1 MRKPDRKD
9 RSQKTE
15 DGSKNFLPSSFGLR
29 TSDFRLKKNLNN
41 PQMKTLHKIINLTF
55 LVIFCFLLMTTGE
68 SKAQVK
74 KMTHKEMTEVSTAV
88 LYGKCIN
95 KRCEWNEKKSIIYT
109 YVTIAPEEYIK
120 GNLGSEAVITI
131 PGGRVGDIIYEVS
144 EMPAFT
150 EGEEVVAFVWT
161 NPRGKNLITG
171 GYKGKM
177 KIEKDAKTGKKT
189 VQVNDEM
196 MDDAE
201 GLDKVPPGQA
211 KKMQLEDFV
220 VKLKGYARN

>member
-1 MRKPDRKD
+1 M
-9 RSQKTE
+9 
-15 DGSKNFLPSSFGLR
+15 KN
-29 TSDFRLKKNLNN
+29 LKK
-41 PQMKTLHKIINLTF
+41 IISRTC
-55 LVIFCFLLMTTGE
+55 LVIICFMFLSEAVSL
-68 SKAQVK
+68 AQVK
-74 KMTHKEMTEVSTAV
+74 KMSHKHMTEVSTAV
-88 LYGKCIN
+88 LYGKCTN

-201 GLDKVPPGQA
+201 GPDKVPPGQT
-211 KKMQLEDFV
+211 KKMLLDDYV
-220 VKLKGYARN
+220 IKLKGYMNH

>member
-1 MRKPDRKD
+1 MKD
-9 RSQKTE
+9 
-15 DGSKNFLPSSFGLR
+15 
-29 TSDFRLKKNLNN
+29 LK
-41 PQMKTLHKIINLTF
+41 KIINLTF
-55 LVIFCFLLMTTGE
+55 WVVICLLFFPNME

-74 KMTHKEMTEVSTAV
+74 KMSHKEMTEVSTAV
-88 LYGKCIN
+88 LYGKCTN

-109 YVTIAPEEYIK
+109 YVTIKPEAYIK

-131 PGGRVGDIIYEVS
+131 PGGRVDDIIYEVS
-144 EMPAFT
+144 EMPAFE
-150 EGEEVVAFVWT
+150 EGEEVVAFIWT
-161 NPRGKNLITG
+161 NPRGKNLVTG
-171 GYKGKM
+171 GYKGKI
-177 KIEKDAKTGKKT
+177 KIEKDEKTGQKT

-220 VKLKGYARN
+220 GKLKGYARN

>member
-1 MRKPDRKD
+1 MKD
-9 RSQKTE
+9 
-15 DGSKNFLPSSFGLR
+15 
-29 TSDFRLKKNLNN
+29 LKKSF
-41 PQMKTLHKIINLTF
+41 NLTC
-55 LVIFCFLLMTTGE
+55 LLIICFLIAPGVE
-68 SKAQVK
+68 SKSQVK
-74 KMTHKEMTEVSTAV
+74 KMSHKDMTEVSTAV
-88 LYGKCIN
+88 LYGKCTN

-144 EMPAFT
+144 EMPAFE
-150 EGEEVVAFVWT
+150 EGEEVVAFIWT
-161 NPRGKNLITG
+161 NPRGKNLVTG
-171 GYKGKM
+171 GYKGKI
-177 KIEKDAKTGKKT
+177 KIEKDEKTGKKT

-196 MDDAE
+196 MDEGE

-220 VKLKGYARN
+220 GKLKGYMKN